1 MRSQA
6 KPPLP
11 ILPHDEHRAE
21 HSLSVSLNKAKHS
34 PTLCVSHPPPLSYP
48 FPNSLIETFSPAAFE
63 DNGAL
68 EFMGYIFQPP
78 RLGFSWVQVSAR
90 CLCLWWITQSDPD
103 QRGCFISMCADVPI
117 SQTHSRGLQPEIV
130 INLMNSIH
138 ETEVL
143 EIQTGR
149 WFYLKQLNIYIFRIK
164 MLKLTQK
171 HCNITINDATL

>member
-1 MRSQA
+1 MLAGPYAAWEA
-6 KPPLP
+6 KPTPPLS

-34 PTLCVSHPPPLSYP
+34 PALCVSHPPPLSYP

-103 QRGCFISMCADVPI
+103 QRGCFISMCGDVPI
-117 SQTHSRGLQPEIV
+117 SQTHSRGLQTEIV
-130 INLMNSIH
+130 INLMNSIWNRGAGDSNWKII
-138 ETEVL
+138 L
-143 EIQTGR
+143 FI
-149 WFYLKQLNIYIFRIK
+149 
-164 MLKLTQK
+164 
-171 HCNITINDATL
+171 ATLHLHL